1 MSPPLSVVSSGYIL
15 MGEEPPYP
23 HHKRKSLS
31 TGSIYKR
38 DVLYGVD
45 DSLATLNQS
54 HLLFPPYAA
63 YHYGR

>member
-1 MSPPLSVVSSGYIL
+1 